1 MKKAIFSLLLAG
13 SLILT
18 GCGDS
23 NTDFTQVS
31 GQQGNPAP
39 IVTPTPVSA
48 YFVDAANGNNTTA
61 AANPT
66 ANTPF
71 ATIQAA
77 VTSAPASTDITV
89 RAGTYTGAV
98 TLKDGQ
104 RLLGVAGGNRP
115 VLNSTLTLANGNTV
129 DFLEFRNINGR
140 AIDANG
146 VAGGTIT
153 NVVIDTTTGTDGID
167 GTGTGISILEIS
179 GNWDVSDN
187 TITDADG
194 LPVGIRVLG
203 AVSATI
209 RTNGNTLTGGQ
220 GGFGIITGDTANVR
234 TQIHGNQV
242 SSAGATGVEILV
254 GDDSTF
260 GLDME
265 DTTSDKPY
273 SFFLSPFGGTNTF
286 SVEQLTVLTTAK
298 PAGAGNTGIVDDG
311 TVDGGKPLTEVANG
325 SLGL

>member
-48 YFVDAANGNNTTA
+48 YFVDATNGNDTTA

-77 VTSAPASTDITV
+77 VTSAPVNTDITV

-146 VAGGTIT
+146 RNGGTIT
-153 NVVIDTTTGTDGID
+153 NVVIDTTTGTAGAS
-167 GTGTGISILEIS
+167 GTGTGILVLDSSGTWDIS
-179 GNWDVSDN
+179 GN
-187 TITDADG
+187 TITDTAG
-194 LPVGIRVLG
+194 FSISIETAGAIQITARV
-203 AVSATI
+203 
-209 RTNGNTLTGGQ
+209 NDNNLTGSNGSI
-220 GGFGIITGDTANVR
+220 GFLTEGTATVLS
-234 TQIHGNQV
+234 QIHGNTM
-242 SSAGATGVEILV
+242 TGSGLEISV
-254 GDDSTF
+254 TDDSSF
-260 GLDME
+260 GLDLE
-265 DTTSDKPY
+265 DNTTDALY
-273 SFFLSPFGGTNTF
+273 SLFLSPFGTTNSF
-286 SVEQLTVLTTAK
+286 RVEQLTSLTAAK
-298 PAGAGNTGIVDDG
+298 PAGAGNTGTVDDNTG
-311 TVDGGKPLTEVANG
+311 IGGKPLTEVTNG

>member
-1 MKKAIFSLLLAG
+1 MKRAISILLLAG

-39 IVTPTPVSA
+39 IVTPTPTSA
-48 YFVDAANGNNTTA
+48 YFVDATNGNDTTA

-66 ANTPF
+66 SNTPF

-77 VTSAPASTDITV
+77 VTNAPVNTTITV

-104 RLLGVAGGNRP
+104 RLLGVASGNRP

-146 VAGGTIT
+146 RNGGTIT
-153 NVVIDTTTGTDGID
+153 NVVIDTTTGTGGLN
-167 GTGTGISILEIS
+167 GTGTGVLIADSS
-179 GNWDVSDN
+179 GTWDVSDN
-187 TITDADG
+187 SIADTG
-194 LPVGIRVLG
+194 GFPIAFQVTGTAQLT
-203 AVSATI
+203 ATV
-209 RTNGNTLTGGQ
+209 NGNTITGGVGGIGFLTGN
-220 GGFGIITGDTANVR
+220 TSDVLA
-234 TQIHGNQV
+234 QIHDNQI
-242 SSAGATGVEILV
+242 SSVGFTGVDILV
-254 GDDSTF
+254 ADDSSF
-260 GLDME
+260 GLDLE
-265 DTTSDKPY
+265 DNTSDKPY
-273 SFFLSPFGGTNTF
+273 SLFLSPFGGTNTF
-286 SVEQLTVLTTAK
+286 SVEQLTALTTAK

-311 TVDGGKPLTEVANG
+311 TADGGKLLTEVPND
-325 SLGL
+325 SLGF